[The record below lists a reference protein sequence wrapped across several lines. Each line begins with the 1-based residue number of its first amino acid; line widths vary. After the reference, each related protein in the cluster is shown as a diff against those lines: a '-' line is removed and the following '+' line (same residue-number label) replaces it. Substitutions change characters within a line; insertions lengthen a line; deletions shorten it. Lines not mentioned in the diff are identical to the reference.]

1 MTPQDKTTAT
11 ALKLFGFAIA
21 MFGFGYA
28 LVPLYNVFCEITGL
42 NGKTGV
48 ISQEKAGATG
58 IDESRLVTVQFDTN
72 INGDLP
78 WVFKSGMNSIQ
89 VHPGQITD
97 VVFVVENQA
106 DVPVA
111 GQAIPSVAPGQAS
124 LHFNKT
130 ECFCFT
136 QQTLG
141 PHERREMLV
150 RFVVDPALPR
160 KISTV
165 TLSYTF
171 FMSPETGSTA
181 NKTEQVI
188 LIRQT
193 NI

>member
-1 MTPQDKTTAT
+1 MTTDQKTTGT
-11 ALKLFGFAIA
+11 ALKLFAFTIV

-28 LVPLYNVFCEITGL
+28 LVPLYDVFCDITGL

-48 ISQEKAGATG
+48 ISQEKASAVG

-72 INGDLP
+72 INGELP
-78 WVFKSGMNSIQ
+78 WAFKSSMSKIQ

-97 VVFVVENQA
+97 VIFVVENEA

-150 RFVVDPALPR
+150 RFVVDPALPKR
-160 KISTV
+160 ISTV

-171 FMSPETGSTA
+171 FMSPETSNTA
-181 NKTEQVI
+181 NKTEQTT
-188 LIRQT
+188 LIKQT